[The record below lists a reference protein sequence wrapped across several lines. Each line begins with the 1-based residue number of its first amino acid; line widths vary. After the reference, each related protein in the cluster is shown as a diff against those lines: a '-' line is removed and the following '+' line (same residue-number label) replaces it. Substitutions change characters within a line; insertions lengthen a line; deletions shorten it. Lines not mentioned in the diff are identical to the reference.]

1 MLTQLSIRDYAIVE
15 SLELEF
21 GPGMTT
27 VTGETGA
34 GKSIMV
40 DALGLLLG
48 DRSDAAAVRTG
59 TERAEIAAR
68 FDVERLPGAQDWL
81 AERELD
87 LETHECVLR
96 RTIGRDGRSRAWI
109 NGSPLPLA
117 SLREL
122 GERLV
127 DIHGQ
132 HEHQSLMQRDAQ
144 RALLDEY
151 AGLKD
156 ELTAL
161 GAAFQHWAR
170 LRRRIDELEQRS
182 SERDARLDMLR
193 YQVRELEDLA
203 LGANELPQLEEEHA
217 RLANAGRLLDT
228 CRQVLDAV
236 YEGEPVSAQGLLGSA
251 AATFVTAARW
261 KLLSEMMGGSH
272 LPYGIYFY
280 YLALTRVI
288 GQILPTVLVDVL
300 GRGAALR
307 AAGSDSRLGQLI
319 APVVLER
326 LLDLLLPLTLQIG
339 RASCRERVSSPV

>member
-144 RALLDEY
+144 RALLDAH
-151 AGLKD
+151 AGLKT

-170 LRRRIDELEQRS
+170 LRRRIDEL
-182 SERDARLDMLR
+182 
-193 YQVRELEDLA
+193 
-203 LGANELPQLEEEHA
+203 
-217 RLANAGRLLDT
+217 
-228 CRQVLDAV
+228 
-236 YEGEPVSAQGLLGSA
+236 AQ
-251 AATFVTAARW
+251 
-261 KLLSEMMGGSH
+261 
-272 LPYGIYFY
+272 
-280 YLALTRVI
+280 
-288 GQILPTVLVDVL
+288 
-300 GRGAALR
+300 RGA
-307 AAGSDSRLGQLI
+307 
-319 APVVLER
+319 E
-326 LLDLLLPLTLQIG
+326 
-339 RASCRERVSSPV
+339 